1 MSVKEMDS
9 YRNTNNMNIRKIP
22 LGPFIEI
29 LTDLFDNGTDFID
42 ISGENNAEGD
52 IPRDMIKISIK
63 PDYMMENNEESN
75 DEIEFMEEEIE
86 MDYSGA
92 FEDRF
97 NSNDDDD
104 NNSFSP
110 EDIDNLIQNICQN

>member
-110 EDIDNLIQNICQN
+110 EDIDNLI